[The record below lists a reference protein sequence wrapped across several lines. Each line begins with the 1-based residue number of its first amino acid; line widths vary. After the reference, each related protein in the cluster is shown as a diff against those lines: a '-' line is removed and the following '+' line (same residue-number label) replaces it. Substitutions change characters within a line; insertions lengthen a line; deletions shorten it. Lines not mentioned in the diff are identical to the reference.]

1 MIMKMSH
8 LPQNKVLILEE
19 EPFVRNSLLTLL
31 AGLGCEADVAYSGKQ
46 AIDIIRSEK
55 FDAVLLDLRCVH
67 AQAEVVVPSIQSL
80 RPSLL
85 ANVLVITGDVADAK
99 TLDLIERYFLL
110 HVSGNRPVRDIVAT
124 LQVLLHLPPV
134 LNTA

>member
-1 MIMKMSH
+1 MKIPH
-8 LPQNKVLILEE
+8 PPQRKVLIIED
-19 EPFVRNSLLTLL
+19 EPSVRNALLTLL

-55 FDAVLLDLRCVH
+55 FDAVLLDLRCAN
-67 AQAEVVVPSIQSL
+67 AQAEEVVPSIHSL

-99 TLDLIERYFLL
+99 TLDLIERYLL
-110 HVSGNRPVRDIVAT
+110 LQVPGNRPIQDIAAT
-124 LQVLLHLPPV
+124 LRVLLHLPPV
-134 LNTA
+134 PNHA